1 MKTIAQEY
9 MSDSRNIHNDKLCIL
24 PWVHLAT
31 YTDGS
36 GLLCCIAKSDQKV
49 NLNSMD
55 IEQARNSDYFK
66 QARLDMLNNKEYTPC
81 MACYKEEKA
90 GLRSHRQHENLF
102 WKKTL
107 GEEKVTE
114 IINNTKEDGTIENDL
129 YTVDFRLGNTCNLQC
144 VMCRPQDSSKWY
156 KEATILSQT
165 LKSHARYE
173 WDIKKNVDR
182 DKFEWYKDEKFLES
196 FYEAS
201 GEMRQMIFAG
211 GEPLLIKEHKDII
224 KRLVENGTA
233 ANIKVNYH
241 TNGTIYDPELMELWK
256 HFKRVDLF
264 FSFDGIERINK
275 YVRFPSMF
283 DTVVENFKKYNDN
296 GPENMHFKVLY
307 TVQALNIYYIP
318 EFVDWLLSLKLP
330 RIANYYDKVHN
341 WDEIIHTGILHYPR
355 YLSPKIFPDRIKRMV
370 TRKLTN
376 YKSENEGKI
385 KLDSLDGLCELMN
398 SESNTE
404 LLNQFN
410 DYIENIDKLRNLDS
424 KSTFHELDRMGLFK
438 PSVAEP

>member
-1 MKTIAQEY
+1 
-9 MSDSRNIHNDKLCIL
+9 MSDSRNITNEKLCIL

-36 GLLCCIAKSDQKV
+36 GLLCCIAKSDKKV
-49 NLNSMD
+49 NLNNMT
-55 IEQARNSDYFK
+55 IEEARNSDYFK
-66 QARLDMLNNKEYTPC
+66 QARLDMLNNKEYSPC

-90 GLRSHRQHENLF
+90 GLKSHRMHENLF

-107 GEEKVTE
+107 GEEAILKLIE
-114 IINNTKEDGTIENDL
+114 ETKEDGSIENDL

-156 KEATILSQT
+156 KEATILSKT
-165 LKSHARYE
+165 LKTHARYE
-173 WDIKKNVDR
+173 WDIKKDVDR
-182 DKFEWYKDEKFLES
+182 DKFEWYKDEKFLDG

-224 KRLVENGTA
+224 RRLVENGTA
-233 ANIKVNYH
+233 GNIKVNYH
-241 TNGTIYDPELMELWK
+241 TNGTVYDPELIELWS

-264 FSFDGIERINK
+264 FSFDGIERINR
-275 YVRFPSMF
+275 YVRYPSMYNL
-283 DTVVENFKKYNDN
+283 VVQNFKKFNDN
-296 GPENMHFKVLY
+296 APPNMHFKVLY

-318 EFVDWLLSLKLP
+318 EFVDWLLSLNLP
-330 RIANYYDKVHN
+330 RVADYYDKVNN
-341 WDEIIHTGILHYPR
+341 WDEIIHTGILHYPQ
-355 YLSPKIFPDRIKRMV
+355 YLSPKIFPERIKRMV
-370 TRKLTN
+370 TRKLSN
-376 YKSENEGKI
+376 YKAENEGKI

-398 SESNTE
+398 SESHTN

-424 KSTFHELDRMGLFK
+424 KETFHELNRMGLFK
-438 PSVAEP
+438 PSVIEP